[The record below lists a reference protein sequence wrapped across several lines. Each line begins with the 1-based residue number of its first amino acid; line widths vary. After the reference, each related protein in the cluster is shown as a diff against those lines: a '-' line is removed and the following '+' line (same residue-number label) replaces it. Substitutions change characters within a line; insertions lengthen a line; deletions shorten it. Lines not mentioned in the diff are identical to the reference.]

1 MDESNGGTRAIYMY
15 IVAPGLVTVSCANQ
29 VGFTIILNIINMEL
43 VFYIIATFIRVFMR
57 VLRSLMIIKSS
68 KLHASLMGS
77 FTAVISVVLTKLI
90 VKLDTIFAC
99 SVAAIIY
106 FIGCYLAMDVYERRI
121 QKKDV
126 VNTPNSKII
135 SLDEAIEHCDN
146 IAEEHKCDS
155 CGQQHAQLGA
165 WLRELK
171 RLIS

>member
-1 MDESNGGTRAIYMY
+1 
-15 IVAPGLVTVSCANQ
+15 
-29 VGFTIILNIINMEL
+29 MEL
-43 VFYIIATFIRVFMR
+43 IFYIIATFIRVFMR

-99 SVAAIIY
+99 SVAAIVY
-106 FIGCYLAMDVYERRI
+106 FIGCYLAMDVYEKRI

-126 VNTPNSKII
+126 VNDPSSKII
-135 SLDEAIEHCDN
+135 SLDEAIKHCDDVS
-146 IAEEHKCDS
+146 EKHKCDV